1 MPRFT
6 PQRLPP
12 RFTLR
17 GLLAGVLFACV
28 YLAVLRDVFV
38 GGRQAAVSMIFAW
51 AILAVFYIRR
61 RLWVTSF
68 AHGLCPTM
76 VIVAFQLHTLEVLF
90 FRICS
95 VSSLV
100 TFPIA
105 FIVLIGRYLHDRS
118 STRWYVLKTDQD
130 ESPRFASNEE

>member
-68 AHGLCPTM
+68 AHCVCPTM
-76 VIVAFQLHTLEVLF
+76 AIVAFQLHTLEDLSH
-90 FRICS
+90 ICR

-118 STRWYVLKTDQD
+118 SARWYVLKTDQD